1 MADDEDYGSAR
12 ITITLDEVGVVGEAR
27 DLGLRIRR
35 ALLRATRDIGDE
47 IRDNIQRGLA
57 AASVSIR
64 VDPDLRRFDAQL
76 LTQLRS
82 FESLNLPVRP
92 DLTGFVERIRA
103 FLLGEE
109 VSIRVVP
116 DLDDFDARVR
126 AHRAPTVTVNTNLD
140 TDRFRRALSG
150 LGGIAGVA
158 ARGLQGLLTFGAIG
172 IAAAGAAQGIGV
184 LLAALAP
191 AVGILAAVPAAIGGA
206 VVALGTLKLAFLG
219 VGDALG
225 AALSGDS
232 KKFNEALKGLA
243 PAAQKAVTTFRSF
256 VPQLKA
262 VQQSVQQSFFRQFS
276 GDISGALKN
285 LLPLGSGLSK
295 VAAQFG
301 KAASEGLKF
310 AATSQASAPLKAI
323 IDGTAQAAAGLQKA
337 IVPIAAGLLDVGAA
351 IAEAFGKKA
360 GDAIGNLGARF
371 GTYLGVLA
379 ASGRAVELVR
389 AAVTVFKQLAA
400 VASNVGGIIAGVFK
414 AANDVGG
421 GLLNNLADITGRFK
435 EFVQSAQGAE
445 AIRGIF
451 ATVATIA
458 AQLGPILVALVHQVG
473 AILPAIAP
481 IFTALGPA
489 LVNLIDS
496 LGPALASI
504 APGLAT
510 LGTALANG
518 LAFIGPALAPLG
530 AAIGAAVA
538 GLAPLLPLVGLLA
551 NSVGQL
557 LAPALSVVTE
567 ALAPVISALVGAL
580 MPILPPLTNAFRT
593 LLTALIP
600 LGALIGKV
608 LAGAVTSLAPLLSAL
623 ATTVSGLV
631 LAFTPLITQLV
642 TALAPLMA
650 PLQEAFDALVQAVMP
665 LLPPILSLAQALAP
679 LLGTLIGILA
689 PILQVAAAFAKWEIT
704 NAVVPWIS
712 GVVTVLGGLI
722 GMLTTVVGWIN
733 SFVSAAVAGFKW
745 MYDKLV
751 GHSIIPDLVNGIISW
766 FGRLPG
772 RVIGAIS
779 GLVSSIVGVFQRAA
793 SGALASARTFVADAV
808 ATVRGLPGKA
818 KAALGNV
825 GSLLAGAG
833 KDLIRGMIGGI
844 RSMAGS
850 LASAA
855 KDAVGG
861 AVSGAKDLLGIN
873 SPSKVFAAIGRDTGR
888 GFIVGLTGTAAKIRE
903 TTARLAKS
911 ITEAFKGQNTRV
923 DDRLVAMV
931 QAGNK
936 KLVSLAAQRDALA
949 EKIAAA
955 QKFAAE
961 TTKATLQAFSLSS
974 LVQGDGVNAST
985 ITAGLVGA
993 VRQVKAFTSQ
1003 IASLAKRGLRK
1014 DLVEQLIG
1022 LGPDQGAAVA
1032 SALSKASKAQLA
1044 RINDLQGQLAKS
1056 AGKFGNT
1063 SADLLYDAGKKA
1075 GDGLLAGLKAQKKS
1089 IQDLMLDIAKGM
1101 QTAIRKALKIHS
1113 PSLVMRR
1120 IGDMTGAGLVVGLL
1134 RQVSAITAA
1143 ARQAARAMVGGV
1155 SSQLGSMPALTPA
1168 FGNFADPRSPGVALT
1183 RAQRL
1188 RQTGASGT
1196 PRSGSQGST
1205 STRTITNNFEIH
1217 EAGDGH
1223 VTAHRVI
1230 NRMALAVI

>member
-1 MADDEDYGSAR
+1 MAGEDEDYGSAR
-12 ITITLDEVGVVGEAR
+12 ITITLDAVGVVEEAR
-27 DLGLRIRR
+27 DLGLRIKR
-35 ALLRATRDIGDE
+35 ALLRATRDVGAE
-47 IRDNIQRGLA
+47 IRDNIQRGLDRA
-57 AASVSIR
+57 AVNLR
-64 VDPDLRRFDAQL
+64 VDPDLSRFDARL
-76 LTQLRS
+76 LAQLRS
-82 FESLNLPVRP
+82 FESLNLPVAP

-116 DLDDFDARVR
+116 DLDDFDARIR
-126 AHRAPTVTVNTNLD
+126 AHRAPTVTVNTNVD
-140 TDRFRRALSG
+140 ADRFRRALSG
-150 LGGIAGVA
+150 LSGIAGTA
-158 ARGLQGLLTFGAIG
+158 ARGLQGLLAFGAIG
-172 IAAAGAAQGIGV
+172 IAAAGAAQGVGL

-191 AVGILAAVPAAIGGA
+191 AAGILAAVPAAVGGA

-219 VGDALG
+219 VGDAMS

-351 IAEAFGKKA
+351 ISEAFGKKA

-451 ATVATIA
+451 ATVATVA

-489 LVNLIDS
+489 LVSLIDS

-504 APGLAT
+504 APGIAAV
-510 LGTALANG
+510 GEALANG

-530 AAIGAAVA
+530 TAIGAALT

-567 ALAPVISALVGAL
+567 ALAPVISALVDAF
-580 MPILPPLTNAFRT
+580 MPILPVLTNALRT
-593 LLTALIP
+593 LVTALIP
-600 LGALIGKV
+600 LGTLIGQV
-608 LAGAVTSLAPLLSAL
+608 LAQAVTTVAPLLAAL

-642 TALAPLMA
+642 TALTPVMA
-650 PLQEAFDALVQAVMP
+650 PLQEAFAALTQALLP
-665 LLPPILSLAQALAP
+665 LLPPILELGQALAP

-722 GMLTTVVGWIN
+722 SILSTVVGWIT
-733 SFVSAAVAGFKW
+733 SFVQASVAGFKW
-745 MYDKLV
+745 MYDTLV
-751 GHSIIPDLVNGIISW
+751 GHSIIPDLINGIVSW

-772 RVIGAIS
+772 LLLGAIS
-779 GLVSSIVGVFQRAA
+779 GLVGSIVGVFQRAA
-793 SGALASARTFVADAV
+793 SGALAAARTFVRDAV
-808 ATVRGLPGKA
+808 SEVRGLPGKA

-833 KDLIRGMIGGI
+833 RDLIRGMIGGI

-873 SPSKVFAAIGRDTGR
+873 SPSRVFAEIGRDTGR
-888 GFIVGLTGTAAKIRE
+888 GFIVGLTGTAAKIKE
-903 TTARLAKS
+903 TAARLAKS
-911 ITEAFKGQNTRV
+911 ITAAFKGQNTKV

-993 VRQVKAFTSQ
+993 VKQVKAFTSQ

-1014 DLVEQLIG
+1014 DLIEQLIG
-1022 LGPDQGAAVA
+1022 LGPDQGAAFA
-1032 SALSKASKAQLA
+1032 SALSKASKGQLA

-1063 SADLLYDAGKKA
+1063 SADLLYDAGKRA
-1075 GDGLLAGLKAQKKS
+1075 GDGLLAGLKAQKQS
-1089 IQDLMLDIAKGM
+1089 IEELMLDIAKGM

-1113 PSLVMRR
+1113 PSLVMKR
-1120 IGDMTGAGLVVGLL
+1120 IGQMTGSGLQVGLL
-1134 RQVSAITAA
+1134 ARVGAITAA
-1143 ARQAARAMVGGV
+1143 ARRAARAMVGGV
-1155 SSQLGSMPALTPA
+1155 SSQLGSMPALGPSIRGLAET
-1168 FGNFADPRSPGVALT
+1168 GSPVALT
-1183 RAQRL
+1183 RMQRL
-1188 RQTGASGT
+1188 RQPAANSVSGGAPG
-1196 PRSGSQGST
+1196 QV
-1205 STRTITNNFEIH
+1205 STRTITNNFTIN
-1217 EAGDGH
+1217 EAGDGN
-1223 VTAHRVI
+1223 VTAHRVV

>member
-1 MADDEDYGSAR
+1 
-12 ITITLDEVGVVGEAR
+12 
-27 DLGLRIRR
+27 
-35 ALLRATRDIGDE
+35 
-47 IRDNIQRGLA
+47 
-57 AASVSIR
+57 
-64 VDPDLRRFDAQL
+64 
-76 LTQLRS
+76 
-82 FESLNLPVRP
+82 
-92 DLTGFVERIRA
+92 
-103 FLLGEE
+103 
-109 VSIRVVP
+109 
-116 DLDDFDARVR
+116 
-126 AHRAPTVTVNTNLD
+126 
-140 TDRFRRALSG
+140 
-150 LGGIAGVA
+150 
-158 ARGLQGLLTFGAIG
+158 
-172 IAAAGAAQGIGV
+172 
-184 LLAALAP
+184 
-191 AVGILAAVPAAIGGA
+191 
-206 VVALGTLKLAFLG
+206 
-219 VGDALG
+219 
-225 AALSGDS
+225 
-232 KKFNEALKGLA
+232 
-243 PAAQKAVTTFRSF
+243 
-256 VPQLKA
+256 
-262 VQQSVQQSFFRQFS
+262 
-276 GDISGALKN
+276 
-285 LLPLGSGLSK
+285 
-295 VAAQFG
+295 
-301 KAASEGLKF
+301 
-310 AATSQASAPLKAI
+310 
-323 IDGTAQAAAGLQKA
+323 
-337 IVPIAAGLLDVGAA
+337 
-351 IAEAFGKKA
+351 
-360 GDAIGNLGARF
+360 
-371 GTYLGVLA
+371 
-379 ASGRAVELVR
+379 
-389 AAVTVFKQLAA
+389 
-400 VASNVGGIIAGVFK
+400 
-414 AANDVGG
+414 
-421 GLLNNLADITGRFK
+421 
-435 EFVQSAQGAE
+435 
-445 AIRGIF
+445 
-451 ATVATIA
+451 
-458 AQLGPILVALVHQVG
+458 
-473 AILPAIAP
+473 
-481 IFTALGPA
+481 
-489 LVNLIDS
+489 
-496 LGPALASI
+496 
-504 APGLAT
+504 
-510 LGTALANG
+510 
-518 LAFIGPALAPLG
+518 
-530 AAIGAAVA
+530 
-538 GLAPLLPLVGLLA
+538 
-551 NSVGQL
+551 
-557 LAPALSVVTE
+557 
-567 ALAPVISALVGAL
+567 
-580 MPILPPLTNAFRT
+580 
-593 LLTALIP
+593 
-600 LGALIGKV
+600 
-608 LAGAVTSLAPLLSAL
+608 
-623 ATTVSGLV
+623 
-631 LAFTPLITQLV
+631 
-642 TALAPLMA
+642 LMA

-888 GFIVGLTGTAAKIRE
+888 GFIVGLTGT
-903 TTARLAKS
+903 
-911 ITEAFKGQNTRV
+911 
-923 DDRLVAMV
+923 VAMV

-1168 FGNFADPRSPGVALT
+1168 FGNFADPRSPGVAPVSYT
-1183 RAQRL
+1183 
-1188 RQTGASGT
+1188 
-1196 PRSGSQGST
+1196 
-1205 STRTITNNFEIH
+1205 H
-1217 EAGDGH
+1217 
-1223 VTAHRVI
+1223 
-1230 NRMALAVI
+1230 LA